1 MHIIISNV
9 VAQIDNNASGII
21 YLNKR
26 IKESDKMLLDIIGF
40 MLCALGGGIIGRI
53 VGQRDDSTKTLV
65 LSCFAI
71 ICLIAGTMA
80 VVL

>member
-1 MHIIISNV
+1 MLLNV
-9 VAQIDNNASGII
+9 VG
-21 YLNKR
+21 Y
-26 IKESDKMLLDIIGF
+26 

-53 VGQRDDSTKTLV
+53 VGKRDDSTKTLV

-71 ICLIAGTMA
+71 ICLMAGTMA